1 MPQPTLSGQTHLITG
16 ASSGIGAACAR
27 ALAQAGARTILLA
40 RRSEKIERLAE
51 RLLDEHGAEAYTLA
65 LDVRD
70 AHAVEAAVSGLPPAW
85 SRIDGLVNNA
95 GLARGLAP
103 MHETPVADLDA
114 MVDTNVKGIL
124 YATRAVLP
132 GMLARGR
139 GHIVLIGSTAGHQVY
154 PGGTVYCATKHAVA
168 ALAQGFKHDVH
179 GSPVRVTSVDPGMV
193 ETDFSLV
200 RFGGDAARAAE
211 VYAGVQAL
219 TADDVADAVVYA
231 LTRPPHVTIA
241 EIILT
246 PTAQSGA
253 SRIARDADGSASS

>member
-1 MPQPTLSGQTHLITG
+1 MPLPNLCGQTHLITG
-16 ASSGIGAACAR
+16 ASSGIGEACAR
-27 ALAQAGARTILLA
+27 ALGAAGARTILVA
-40 RRSEKIERLAE
+40 RRSDRLKA
-51 RLLDEHGAEAYTLA
+51 LADWLMDTHGAEAYTLS

-85 SRIDGLVNNA
+85 QAIDGLINNA

-132 GMLARGR
+132 GMIARGK
-139 GHIVLIGSTAGHQVY
+139 GHVVTIGSTAGHEVY
-154 PGGTVYCATKHAVA
+154 PGGTTYCATKHAVA
-168 ALAQGFKHDVH
+168 ALAKGIKHDVH
-179 GSPVRVTSVDPGMV
+179 GMGIRVTSVDPGMV

-200 RFGGDAARAAE
+200 RFGGDEARAAQ

-219 TADDVADAVVYA
+219 TADDVADAVLYA
-231 LTRPPHVTIA
+231 LTRPPHVNIA
-241 EIILT
+241 DIILT

-253 SRIARDADGSASS
+253 SRIARDGDA

>member
-1 MPQPTLSGQTHLITG
+1 MPLPNLCGQTHLITG
-16 ASSGIGAACAR
+16 ASSGIGEACAK
-27 ALAQAGARTILLA
+27 ALAAAGARTILLA
-40 RRSEKIERLAE
+40 RRSDRVEALAQWA
-51 RLLDEHGAEAYTLA
+51 LDYYGAEAYPISV
-65 LDVRD
+65 DVRD
-70 AHAVEAAVSGLPPAW
+70 PHALEAAVSGLPPAW
-85 SRIDGLVNNA
+85 SQIDGVVNNA

-132 GMLARGR
+132 GMLARGK
-139 GHIVLIGSTAGHQVY
+139 GHVVLIGSTAGHEVY

-168 ALAQGFKHDVH
+168 ALAKGIKHDVH
-179 GSPVRVTSVDPGMV
+179 GTPLRVTSVDPGLV

-200 RFGGDAARAAE
+200 RFGGDAERAAQ
-211 VYAGVQAL
+211 VYAGVHAL
-219 TADDVADAVVYA
+219 TPDDVADAVVYA

-253 SRIARDADGSASS
+253 TRIDRADRA

>member
-1 MPQPTLSGQTHLITG
+1 MPLPNLCGQTHLITG
-16 ASSGIGAACAR
+16 ASSGIGEACAK
-27 ALAQAGARTILLA
+27 ALGAAGARTILVA
-40 RRSEKIERLAE
+40 RRSDRLQSLAE
-51 RLLDEHGAEAYTLA
+51 WLMSTHGSEAYTLS

-85 SRIDGLVNNA
+85 QTIDGLINNA
-95 GLARGLAP
+95 GLARGLAA

-132 GMLARGR
+132 GMIARRR
-139 GHIVLIGSTAGHQVY
+139 GHVVTIGSTAGHEVY
-154 PGGTVYCATKHAVA
+154 PGGTTYCATKHAVA
-168 ALAQGFKHDVH
+168 ALARGIKHDVH
-179 GSPVRVTSVDPGMV
+179 GTGIRVTSVDPGMV

-200 RFGGDAARAAE
+200 RFGGDEARAAQ
-211 VYAGVQAL
+211 VYAGVQPL

-231 LTRPPHVTIA
+231 LTRPPHVNIS
-241 EIILT
+241 EIVLT

-253 SRIARDADGSASS
+253 SRVARDGEQ